1 MSGERWE
8 KVGEVGRSWEKVVK
22 SGRNWKKD
30 LRMSGE
36 RWEKD
41 LRIYGDRLEKEEEG
55 FENVGIKGGEGG
67 RRWEKVREGER
78 R

>member
-1 MSGERWE
+1 MGEGR
-8 KVGEVGRSWEKVVK
+8 RSWEKLGEGGK
-22 SGRNWKKD
+22 NGRNWKKD

-55 FENVGIKGGEGG
+55 FENVVIKGGEGG
-67 RRWEKVREGER
+67 RR
-78 R
+78 

>member
-1 MSGERWE
+1 MGEGRRRWK

-36 RWEKD
+36 RWEMV
-41 LRIYGDRLEKEEEG
+41 GEG
-55 FENVGIKGGEGG
+55 FENLW
-67 RRWEKVREGER
+67 R
-78 R
+78 